1 MDYTGKQIRNGA
13 TGTVS
18 DNPSYAQPG
27 PDASGGHHGGEVDR
41 RIRGGRPEAGNS
53 GLHHVAAGF
62 RSRRSSDGWR
72 RVDVG
77 MGFGIGGQRGF
88 RGVVR

>member
-27 PDASGGHHGGEVDR
+27 PDASGDITAAKSTAESAADARKQETAGFITSPQGSGVGGHQMGG
-41 RIRGGRPEAGNS
+41 GGSMWEWDS
-53 GLHHVAAGF
+53 GLAVNEVSGE
-62 RSRRSSDGWR
+62 S
-72 RVDVG
+72 
-77 MGFGIGGQRGF
+77 
-88 RGVVR
+88 

>member
-27 PDASGGHHGGEVDR
+27 PDASGD
-41 RIRGGRPEAGNS
+41 IT
-53 GLHHVAAGF
+53 AAMSNAESAADA
-62 RSRRSSDGWR
+62 R
-72 RVDVG
+72 
-77 MGFGIGGQRGF
+77 
-88 RGVVR
+88 